1 METTLAGLLYCDN
14 LLYGCGRT
22 GNGVR
27 RRPLLFVPLKLTMS
41 YSESVV
47 NGAQVFYYERFGIAN
62 ENSNTDVLIQGL
74 VNSAPYLCCAV

>member
-1 METTLAGLLYCDN
+1 MEATVVN
-14 LLYGCGRT
+14 LLRCNHLLHGWDCT

-27 RRPLLFVPLKLTMS
+27 HLLLVPVPPSSNTT

-47 NGAQVFYYERFGIAN
+47 NGAQVFYYSRFGID
-62 ENSNTDVLIQGL
+62 ENNNTDILIQGL

>member
-1 METTLAGLLYCDN
+1 MAGLLYCN
-14 LLYGCGRT
+14 HILHGCSRA

-27 RRPLLFVPLKLTMS
+27 RLTLVPVLLNSNTTP
-41 YSESVV
+41 SESVV
-47 NGAQVFYYERFGIAN
+47 NGAQVFYYSRFGISD